1 VVGLNPYG
9 VFVNINNTVY
19 VTATNLDQVQV
30 WLEGSSTPTTTISA
44 SFNSSYA
51 VVASI
56 IGDIYIDNGAFNNR
70 IDKWATNAIDSTVEM
85 YISGQ
90 CYGLFIDINDNLYC
104 SLGSQHMVV
113 KKIISDDA
121 NTSMTVAGTGVSGSA
136 SNLLNEPRGIF
147 VDANF
152 NLYVA
157 DCLNNRIQ
165 RFPSGQL
172 NAVTIAGSG
181 ASGTTISLDCPTGLV
196 LDANGYL
203 FITDFNN
210 HRVVGSSAN
219 GFRCL
224 VGCSG
229 VSGSSSNQLYNPT
242 SLSFDSYGNLYVA
255 DMNNNRIQQFVLAT
269 NSCGKF
275 FHMPFNRYSLLYW
288 CRSFL

>member
-1 VVGLNPYG
+1 
-9 VFVNINNTVY
+9 
-19 VTATNLDQVQV
+19 
-30 WLEGSSTPTTTISA
+30 
-44 SFNSSYA
+44 
-51 VVASI
+51 
-56 IGDIYIDNGAFNNR
+56 
-70 IDKWATNAIDSTVEM
+70 
-85 YISGQ
+85 
-90 CYGLFIDINDNLYC
+90 
-104 SLGSQHMVV
+104 
-113 KKIISDDA
+113 
-121 NTSMTVAGTGVSGSA
+121 MTVAGTGVSGSA

-275 FHMPFNRYSLLYW
+275 FHMPFTRYSLLYL